1 MNMKNEILCIVCL
14 MLSMNLLAQRQGPK
28 NIVGFGAGI
37 SPNYENAIWIG
48 NPANGWADKNTSP
61 VIQVFYARQLLE
73 AVRLGAYMEYESGTI
88 SFSSS
93 NNYKA
98 SRYNVGINWIAQ
110 YPNTAFHAQ
119 LGGYI
124 GYGFV
129 EASDWSMSLYGSDV
143 GIMVGP
149 AYEKNHI
156 GVALHIQYG
165 KAYYTSSGSPDE
177 VGLAIPKL
185 LLKVYYKF

>member
-1 MNMKNEILCIVCL
+1 
-14 MLSMNLLAQRQGPK
+14 MNLLAQKESSK

-37 SPNYENAIWIG
+37 SPYDESAIWIG
-48 NPANGWADKNTSP
+48 NPANSWATKKTSP
-61 VIQVFYARQLLE
+61 VIQAFYARQVLE
-73 AVRLGAYMEYESGTI
+73 AVRLGGYVEYESATI
-88 SFSSS
+88 SLFNSGD
-93 NNYKA
+93 YKA
-98 SRYNVGINWIAQ
+98 SRYNVGINWLAQ
-110 YPNTAFHAQ
+110 YPNTPFHAQ

-129 EASDWSMSLYGSDV
+129 AASEWSSSLYGADV

-156 GVALHIQYG
+156 GVALHVQYG
-165 KAYYTSSGSPDE
+165 KAYYTSSGSPNE

>member
-1 MNMKNEILCIVCL
+1 MKNEILCICYL
-14 MLSMNLLAQRQGPK
+14 MLTMNLLAQRESSK

-37 SPNYENAIWIG
+37 SPYYESAIWIG
-48 NPANGWADKNTSP
+48 NPANSWATKNTSP

-73 AVRLGAYMEYESGTI
+73 GVRLGSYFEYENATI
-88 SFSSS
+88 RLFNSSD
-93 NNYKA
+93 YKA
-98 SRYNVGINWIAQ
+98 SRYNVGINWLAQ
-110 YPNTAFHAQ
+110 YPNSAFHVQ

-129 EASDWSMSLYGSDV
+129 EASDWSQSLYGSDV

-156 GVALHIQYG
+156 GVALHVQYG